1 MYALEK
7 IKKHHSKI
15 QENSTS
21 EYRLGQYFC
30 NTYIKQS
37 WPELFYANDERA
49 ESLIRTWLE
58 ENCYTD
64 TLPPSL

>member
-7 IKKHHSKI
+7 IKKHHGKI
-15 QENSTS
+15 QEKAAY

-37 WPELFYANDERA
+37 WPELFYANDEKA

-58 ENCYTD
+58 ENCYTE